1 MRVCLLVESLYNEN
15 RIDIWSV
22 SDADE
27 MNCLSLKQDE
37 RRRTDD
43 RMIVDIKNK

>member
-1 MRVCLLVESLYNEN
+1 MRVCLLVESLYNGN

-27 MNCLSLKQDE
+27 MHCLSLKQDE

-43 RMIVDIKNK
+43 RINVDLKNN

>member
-1 MRVCLLVESLYNEN
+1 MRVCLLVENLYNGN

-27 MNCLSLKQDE
+27 MHCLSLKQDE

-43 RMIVDIKNK
+43 RMNVDIKNK